1 MGPDNMLVNI
11 AADDAFLLAV
21 LSSKVHVT
29 WARAVGGTLEDRPRY
44 NKSRCFDPFPFPT
57 PAEGMKARLRELGE
71 QLDAHRKARQAAH
84 PWLTLTQMYNELK
97 QLKAGESPRAMEI
110 HEQGLVSVLLDLH
123 RRIDALVLE
132 AYGWPADLDEAAM
145 LERLVALNAE
155 RAEEERRGLV
165 RWLRPEFQ
173 APRAA
178 VGRKAVQEEMGIV
191 PAAVVAA
198 SAGWPRKL
206 PDRFQAV
213 KAMLAQAEGPIDA
226 GLATKV
232 FKGAKRQDV
241 QQVLETLVAFGEA
254 RALGGGRFAA

>member
-1 MGPDNMLVNI
+1 MG
-11 AADDAFLLAV
+11 
-21 LSSKVHVT
+21 
-29 WARAVGGTLEDRPRY
+29 VGNDPRY
-44 NKSRCFDPFPFPT
+44 QNRECFDPFPFPD
-57 PAEGMKARLRELGE
+57 PDEGLKARLRELGE
-71 QLDAHRKARQAAH
+71 QLDAHRKARQVAH
-84 PWLTLTQMYNELK
+84 PGLTLTQMYNVLEK
-97 QLKAGESPRAMEI
+97 LKAGEALTAKDREI
-110 HEQGLVSVLLDLH
+110 HEQGLVSVLFDLH

-155 RAEEERRGLV
+155 RAKEERRGLV

-191 PAAVVAA
+191 PAAVVPVAA
-198 SAGWPRKL
+198 AWPKKL

-213 KAMLAQAEGPIDA
+213 KAMLAETEGSFDA
-226 GLATKV
+226 GLAAKA

-254 RALGGGRFAA
+254 TAVGRGRFAS

>member
-1 MGPDNMLVNI
+1 MG
-11 AADDAFLLAV
+11 
-21 LSSKVHVT
+21 
-29 WARAVGGTLEDRPRY
+29 VGNDPRY
-44 NKSRCFDPFPFPT
+44 QNQIVFDQYPFPDPD
-57 PAEGMKARLRELGE
+57 EGLKARLRELGE
-71 QLDAHRKARQAAH
+71 QLDAHRKTRQAAH
-84 PWLTLTQMYNELK
+84 PGLTLTQMYNVLEK
-97 QLKAGESPRAMEI
+97 LKAGEALTAKEREI

-132 AYGWPADLDEAAM
+132 AYGWPADLDESAM
-145 LERLVALNAE
+145 LENLVALNAE

-178 VGRKAVQEEMGIV
+178 VGKKAVQEEMGIV
-191 PAAVVAA
+191 PATVVPAA
-198 SAGWPRKL
+198 AAWPKKL

-213 KAMLAQAEGPIDA
+213 KAMLAEAEGAIDA
-226 GLATKV
+226 GLAAKA

-254 RALGGGRFAA
+254 RAVGGGRFAA